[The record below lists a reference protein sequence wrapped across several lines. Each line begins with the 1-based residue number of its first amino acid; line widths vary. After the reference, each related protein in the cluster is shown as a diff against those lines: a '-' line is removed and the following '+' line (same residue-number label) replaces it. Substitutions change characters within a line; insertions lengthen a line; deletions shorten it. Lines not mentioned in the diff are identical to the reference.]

1 MPTLIDRLRKPS
13 ALFSSNWAGILW
25 LLPGATAVPA
35 LAGVTRVVTDLD
47 RYADEGF
54 VTVTRTVRATWRRDL
69 PVSLTLVVVTVMGLA
84 NLFALIN
91 SESAVRVLA
100 VGFLVPV
107 LWAALVFLGAYT
119 AVAGTAPLEAGRVEV
134 LSGVADQ
141 LRRRPFAT
149 LTLPVI
155 QVLVTPIVVFPPL
168 TVAVGLSLPAWII
181 TEWLRLKPAP
191 APEDE
196 APAPA

>member
-25 LLPGATAVPA
+25 LLPGVTAVPA
-35 LAGVTRVVTDLD
+35 LAGVTRVATDLT

-69 PVSLTLVVVTVMGLA
+69 PVSLLAVVGLVMGLA
-84 NLFALIN
+84 NLWAIIN
-91 SESAVRVLA
+91 VASDVRVLV

-107 LWAALVFLGAYT
+107 MWAVLVFVGAYT
-119 AVAGTAPLEAGRVEV
+119 AVAGTLSVGASRIEV
-134 LSGVADQ
+134 LAAVAA
-141 LRRRPFAT
+141 LMRSKPLAC

-155 QVLVTPIVVFPPL
+155 QVLVTPVVVFPPL
-168 TVAVGLSLPAWII
+168 TVAVGLSVPAWII
-181 TEWLRLKPAP
+181 AEWLRLRPEP

-196 APAPA
+196 LADA

>member
-25 LLPGATAVPA
+25 LLPGVAAVPA
-35 LAGVTRVVTDLD
+35 LAGVTRVATDLT

-69 PVSLTLVVVTVMGLA
+69 PVSLLAVVSLVMGVA
-84 NLFALIN
+84 NLWAIVN
-91 SESAVRVLA
+91 VASDVRVLV

-107 LWAALVFLGAYT
+107 LWAVLVFLGCYT
-119 AVAGTAPLEAGRVEV
+119 AVAGTSPVAASRVEV
-134 LSGVADQ
+134 LAGVAA
-141 LRRRPFAT
+141 LMRARPLAC

-155 QVLVTPIVVFPPL
+155 QVLVTPVVVFPPL
-168 TVAVGLSLPAWII
+168 TVAVGLSVPAWII
-181 TEWLRLKPAP
+181 AEWLRLRPEP

-196 APAPA
+196 LDQA

>member
-25 LLPGATAVPA
+25 LLPGVTAVPA
-35 LAGVTRVVTDLD
+35 LAGVTRVATDLT

-69 PVSLTLVVVTVMGLA
+69 PVSLLAVVSLVMGLA
-84 NLFALIN
+84 NLWAIIN
-91 SESAVRVLA
+91 VASDVRVLV

-107 LWAALVFLGAYT
+107 MWAVLVFVGAYT
-119 AVAGTAPLEAGRVEV
+119 AVAGTLSVDASRLEV
-134 LSGVADQ
+134 LAAVAA
-141 LRRRPFAT
+141 LMRAKPLAC

-155 QVLVTPIVVFPPL
+155 QVLVTPVVVFPPL
-168 TVAVGLSLPAWII
+168 TVAVGLSIPAWII
-181 TEWLRLKPAP
+181 AEWLRLRPEP
-191 APEDE
+191 SPEDG
-196 APAPA
+196 PADA